1 MQEGFREKF
10 LHVITLVLLA
20 FIIVGGAALVYP
32 TWRRGES
39 LKAQE
44 ADLRA
49 QIEEKKK
56 EIAHLQE
63 NQRRFRTDPDFVES
77 IARRNRRV
85 FPGELVFI
93 FED

>member
-1 MQEGFREKF
+1 MQESFREKF
-10 LHVITLVLLA
+10 LHVFTLVLLA
-20 FIIVGGAALVYP
+20 LIIVGGSALVYP
-32 TWRRGES
+32 TWRRGEA

-44 ADLRA
+44 ADLRV
-49 QIEEKKK
+49 QIEGKKK
-56 EIAHLQE
+56 EIAGLIE
-63 NQRRFRTDPDFVES
+63 NQRRFRTDPDFVEA

>member
-1 MQEGFREKF
+1 MQDGFREKF
-10 LHVITLVLLA
+10 FKVVTLVLLSV
-20 FIIVGGAALVYP
+20 IIVGGAAIVYP
-32 TWRRGES
+32 TWRQGLV

-44 ADLRA
+44 ADLRV

-56 EIAHLQE
+56 EIAHLVE

>member
-1 MQEGFREKF
+1 MIIA
-10 LHVITLVLLA
+10 VIIL
-20 FIIVGGAALVYP
+20 GGAAVAYP
-32 TWRRGES
+32 TWRQSIE
-39 LKAQE
+39 LKNQE
-44 ADLRA
+44 RDINTR
-49 QIEEKKK
+49 IEEKKQ
-56 EIAHLQE
+56 EIAHLIE

>member
-1 MQEGFREKF
+1 MQESFREKF
-10 LHVITLVLLA
+10 LHVFTLVLLA
-20 FIIVGGAALVYP
+20 LIIVGGTALAYP
-32 TWRRGES
+32 TWRREQS
-39 LKAQE
+39 LKDQE
-44 ADLRA
+44 ASLRV

-56 EIAHLQE
+56 EIAHLVD
-63 NQRRFRTDPDFVES
+63 NQRRFRTDPEFVES

>member
-1 MQEGFREKF
+1 MQESFREKF
-10 LHVITLVLLA
+10 IHVVTLVLLSV
-20 FIIVGGAALVYP
+20 IIVGGAALVYP
-32 TWRRGES
+32 TWRRGEA

-44 ADLRA
+44 ADLRV

-56 EIAHLQE
+56 EIAHLIE